1 MKWEILAGNEFGVPL
16 AEQQPKRNGTHEEV
30 GEVFIERDFLLHGRQ
45 GVGDAGNI
53 IKICN
58 VICTTC
64 HRPHV

>member
-1 MKWEILAGNEFGVPL
+1 M

-53 IKICN
+53 IKIDL
-58 VICTTC
+58 
-64 HRPHV
+64 